1 MLRVLCLSFV
11 LFASSISMATA
22 FDIEAMTDNERA
34 IFRSEVRDYLLENPE
49 IILEVVALIE
59 ERRAQQ
65 AAEAEL
71 MLVADNFEEIFNDG
85 HSYIGG
91 NPDGDITVVEF
102 LDYQCGF
109 CKRAFPE
116 VTALLEGDP
125 NVRLIVKEFP
135 ILGEASVLASRYA
148 IATKEVHGDE
158 AYRGVHDSLMVAR
171 GGINEEALERLSDQ
185 MDLDHAAILEEMYSD
200 DTAAIIEANREL
212 ASTLQV
218 AGTPAFVI
226 GDQIVR
232 GFIELPQL
240 REVVRQER
248 ADQG

>member
-1 MLRVLCLSFV
+1 MIRAVFLSLTILMGWAPAV
-11 LFASSISMATA
+11 SA

-49 IILEVVALIE
+49 ILLEVIALIE
-59 ERRAQQ
+59 ERRANE
-65 AAEAEL
+65 AARMDLA
-71 MLVADNFEEIFNDG
+71 LVAENRDAIFDDG
-85 HSYIGG
+85 FSYVGG

-116 VTALLEGDP
+116 VTALLDSDP

-148 IATKEVHGDE
+148 IATKAVHGAE
-158 AYRGVHDSLMVAR
+158 AYRSVHDSLMVLR
-171 GGINEEALERLSDQ
+171 GAIGDEALERLSDE
-185 MDLDHAAILEEMYSD
+185 MGFDHDAILIEMESEE
-200 DTAAIIEANREL
+200 TAAVIDTNRAL

-218 AGTPAFVI
+218 SGTPAFII